1 MLETCYIAVIISIL
15 LCHGPQASKARP
27 SDLDTSVFS
36 LDYDYDSEP
45 YLPTNLGLKEAKM
58 VDPWTL
64 DFRHKL
70 ASQKNIGKSSIVT
83 KAPSKMVQYLL
94 VCSFLYDE
102 YYARICIFYIFSV
115 KIIIIRSKQRR
126 VSDCNALSTGN
137 KLLHTNEAQ

>member
-1 MLETCYIAVIISIL
+1 MLKTCYIAVIIPIL

-70 ASQKNIGKSSIVT
+70 ASRENIGKSHLANATMLQAYTQISKYLNDYLAINRIKIFFST
-83 KAPSKMVQYLL
+83 KIQ
-94 VCSFLYDE
+94 
-102 YYARICIFYIFSV
+102 
-115 KIIIIRSKQRR
+115 IRHFPGVLCR
-126 VSDCNALSTGN
+126 
-137 KLLHTNEAQ
+137 

>member
-45 YLPTNLGLKEAKM
+45 YLPTSLGLKEAKM

-70 ASQKNIGKSSIVT
+70 ASRENIGKSHL
-83 KAPSKMVQYLL
+83 A
-94 VCSFLYDE
+94 
-102 YYARICIFYIFSV
+102 
-115 KIIIIRSKQRR
+115 
-126 VSDCNALSTGN
+126 
-137 KLLHTNEAQ
+137 NEATNDASSLRPNIQIFHTIRKVKFLSKNSILTKPQHFHEFFTQNFFGNFSREIKVVNS

>member
-1 MLETCYIAVIISIL
+1 MLKTCYIAVIISIL

-45 YLPTNLGLKEAKM
+45 YLPTSLGLKEAKM

-70 ASQKNIGKSSIVT
+70 ASREHIGKSQWPTIYV
-83 KAPSKMVQYLL
+83 PNLRPNY
-94 VCSFLYDE
+94 F
-102 YYARICIFYIFSV
+102 
-115 KIIIIRSKQRR
+115 
-126 VSDCNALSTGN
+126 
-137 KLLHTNEAQ
+137 

>member
-1 MLETCYIAVIISIL
+1 MLKTCYIAVIISIL

-45 YLPTNLGLKEAKM
+45 YLPTNLALKEAKM

-70 ASQKNIGKSSIVT
+70 ASRENIGKSHLANATLLQAYTQISKYLNDYLAINRIKIFFST
-83 KAPSKMVQYLL
+83 KIQ
-94 VCSFLYDE
+94 
-102 YYARICIFYIFSV
+102 
-115 KIIIIRSKQRR
+115 IRHFPGVLCR
-126 VSDCNALSTGN
+126 
-137 KLLHTNEAQ
+137 

>member
-70 ASQKNIGKSSIVT
+70 SSQKNIGKSSILA
-83 KAPSKMVQYLL
+83 KAPSKNGAILACVQFP
-94 VCSFLYDE
+94 V
-102 YYARICIFYIFSV
+102 
-115 KIIIIRSKQRR
+115 
-126 VSDCNALSTGN
+126 
-137 KLLHTNEAQ
+137 

>member
-1 MLETCYIAVIISIL
+1 MLKTCYIAVIISIL

-45 YLPTNLGLKEAKM
+45 YLPTSLGLKEAKM

-70 ASQKNIGKSSIVT
+70 ASREHIGKS
-83 KAPSKMVQYLL
+83 Q
-94 VCSFLYDE
+94 CQLYMFQI
-102 YYARICIFYIFSV
+102 YTQIIFSEL
-115 KIIIIRSKQRR
+115 
-126 VSDCNALSTGN
+126 NMYTGV
-137 KLLHTNEAQ
+137 LL